1 MTIVSIGGGEIKL
14 GETLAIDEYIVE
26 AARKKNPRVLFVP
39 TASRDAEP
47 YCQSFLNLYGEEL
60 GCEVSFLK
68 IAERNE
74 DSALIADLVEAADI
88 VYVGGG
94 NTRFM
99 MDQWAHLGID
109 RLLSQVERTGTVL
122 AGLSAGA
129 ICWYES
135 GLSDSNRFYEES
147 EWAFSVV
154 DGLGLRPGIFC
165 PHLDVE
171 RRHAAL
177 VHAVTRTQKTAI
189 ACDNGSAIAW
199 NGAEMTVLRSLPNAQ
214 AYCYRPDGDGVS
226 IEVISGNDGSLP
238 SRVSVL

>member
-1 MTIVSIGGGEIKL
+1 MTIVAIGGGEIKL

-47 YCQSFLNLYGEEL
+47 YCQSFLNLYGEYL

-74 DSALIADLVEAADI
+74 DSALIADLVETADI

-99 MDQWAHLGID
+99 MDRWAQLGID
-109 RLLSQVERTGTVL
+109 RLLSQAERTSTVL

-135 GLSDSNRFYEES
+135 GLSDSNRFHEES
-147 EWAFSVV
+147 EWAFSIV
-154 DGLGLRPGIFC
+154 DGLGLSPGLFC

-171 RRHAAL
+171 RRHDAL

-189 ACDNGSAIAW
+189 ACDNGAAIAW

-214 AYCYRPDGDGVS
+214 AYYYRPDGDGVS
-226 IEVISGNDGSLP
+226 IEVISRNDGSL
-238 SRVSVL
+238 SGTMSVL